1 MSLPQTKFKQTSQN
15 NMNNSGKIQYNL
27 TNNNFQNSDPRKL
40 KIIVFTIAA
49 C

>member
-1 MSLPQTKFKQTSQN
+1 
-15 NMNNSGKIQYNL
+15 MNNSGKIQYNL

-49 C
+49 CQKM